1 MDVTADR
8 KLFLG
13 GRLKRLRRERSLT
26 QTAMAADLGVS
37 PSYLNHIERNQRP
50 VSAQLLLRL
59 VAAYDVDLRQLNPSE
74 GHATEAEL
82 TELLADPVFNGLS
95 VPRHEILQM
104 ADEAPGAA
112 DALVRLYRA
121 FADRRSRDRAVIGTG
136 AEQGGS
142 GLDDPPADRV
152 RDLVQARHNHFP
164 ELDALGEALH
174 AELTARGTGEAVD
187 ALARARLSERHA
199 LSVKIMPAEV
209 MVEWTRRFDPHRRR
223 LLLSETLGPSSR
235 AFAIAY
241 QLALSEH
248 DAELTEMA
256 ASAGMSDQTSRD
268 LLKVS
273 LTNTLAAAIL
283 MPYAA
288 FQRTAEETG
297 YDLARLQARFGV
309 GFEQA
314 AHRLTT
320 LSRPTQR
327 GVPFFLMRV
336 DQAGNISK
344 RYASEAFPFSRFGG
358 ACPRWRLHS
367 AFRTPG
373 RIITQIIETPAQDGK
388 PANRW
393 FTLARTV
400 DRQSV
405 GSMGQDG
412 LGHEG
417 GEGHDLAIGLG
428 CELKHAHRL
437 IYARGLDLISPEV
450 TTIGPACRLCHR
462 HPCAER
468 AAAPIDRPLTVDDWS
483 KSVSPYP
490 FAAGPFSG

>member
-1 MDVTADR
+1 METAADR

-13 GRLKRLRRERSLT
+13 ARLKRLRRDLSLT

-59 VAAYDVDLRQLNPSE
+59 ADTYDVDLRTLNQGS
-74 GHATEAEL
+74 AADEARL
-82 TELLADPVFNGLS
+82 TEILADPLFKGLS
-95 VPRHEILQM
+95 APRHELVQLLE
-104 ADEAPGAA
+104 EAPGVADAILRLYQAFDDGRAKARAAAENGEGLIETSPAEWVREYIQSRGNHFAELDQMGEALAEALAA
-112 DALVRLYRA
+112 DAPAHGDGFEPAARQRLAAKHALGVRTL
-121 FADRRSRDRAVIGTG
+121 
-136 AEQGGS
+136 
-142 GLDDPPADRV
+142 PAD
-152 RDLVQARHNHFP
+152 
-164 ELDALGEALH
+164 
-174 AELTARGTGEAVD
+174 
-187 ALARARLSERHA
+187 
-199 LSVKIMPAEV
+199 V
-209 MVEWTRRFDPHRRR
+209 MVEWTRRYDLHRRR

-241 QLALSEH
+241 QLALVEH
-248 DAELTEMA
+248 GPALHAMAEASGAPDAATR
-256 ASAGMSDQTSRD
+256 S
-268 LLKVS
+268 LLKVA

-288 FQRTAEETG
+288 FQRTAEDTG

-309 GFEQA
+309 SYEQA

-320 LSRPTQR
+320 LSRPTAR

-344 RYASEAFPFSRFGG
+344 RYAAGAFPFTRFGG

-373 RIITQIIETPAQDGK
+373 RIITQIIETPDGG
-388 PANRW
+388 RW
-393 FTLARTV
+393 FTFARTV
-400 DRQSV
+400 ERQ
-405 GSMGQDG
+405 GQDG
-412 LGHEG
+412 F
-417 GEGHDLAIGLG
+417 GESHDLAVGLG
-428 CELKHAHRL
+428 CELRHAHRL
-437 IYARGLDLISPEV
+437 AYAHGLDLDRPDV
-450 TTIGPACRLCHR
+450 TPIGPSCRLCHR

-468 AAAPIDRPLTVDDWS
+468 AAAPIDRPLAVDDWS

-490 FAAGPFSG
+490 FGAA

>member
-1 MDVTADR
+1 MDPVTDR

-13 GRLKRLRRERSLT
+13 GRLKRLRRDLGLT

-50 VSAQLLLRL
+50 VTAQLLMRL
-59 VAAYDVDLRQLNPSE
+59 VAAYDVDLRNLGQSAGPAS
-74 GHATEAEL
+74 EAEL
-82 TELLADPVFNGLS
+82 SEAFADPLFQGLA
-95 VPRHEILQM
+95 VPRHEIVQLAEDQP
-104 ADEAPGAA
+104 AAA
-112 DALVRLYRA
+112 DALLRLYRA
-121 FADRRSRDRAVIGTG
+121 FSDRRARDRAETG
-136 AEQGGS
+136 ADETG
-142 GLDDPPADRV
+142 PADWV
-152 RDLVQARHNHFP
+152 REYIQGRRNHFP
-164 ELDALGEALH
+164 ELDALGEAL
-174 AELTARGTGEAVD
+174 AD
-187 ALARARLSERHA
+187 ALEAETPGEPFESRVRARLQAAHS
-199 LSVKIMPAEV
+199 LSVRTLPAEV
-209 MVEWTRRFDPHRRR
+209 MVEWTRRYDPHRKR

-235 AFAIAY
+235 AFAVAF

-248 DAELTEMA
+248 DADLAALVDA
-256 ASAGMSDQTSRD
+256 ASPPDEPARR

-273 LTNTLAAAIL
+273 LANTLAAAVL

-309 GFEQA
+309 SYEQA

-320 LSRPTQR
+320 LSRPTAR

-344 RYASEAFPFSRFGG
+344 RFASGAFPFSRFGG

-373 RIITQIIETPAQDGK
+373 RVVTQIIETPDGQ
-388 PANRW
+388 RW

-400 DRQSV
+400 DRQ
-405 GSMGQDG
+405 
-412 LGHEG
+412 GHDAFT
-417 GEGHDLAIGLG
+417 EGHDLAIGLG

-437 IYARGLDLISPEV
+437 MHARGLDLQSPEV
-450 TTIGPACRLCHR
+450 TPIGPACRLCHR

-468 AAAPIDRPLTVDDWS
+468 AAPPVDRPLVVDDWS
-483 KSVSPYP
+483 KSVSPWP
-490 FAAGPFSG
+490 FAGR

>member
-1 MDVTADR
+1 MDPAVDH

-13 GRLKRLRRERSLT
+13 GRLKRLRRELALT

-59 VAAYDVDLRQLNPSE
+59 ADTYDVDLRRLNQTG
-74 GHATEAEL
+74 GHASEAEL
-82 TELLADPVFNGLS
+82 TELLADPVFQGIS
-95 VPRHEILQM
+95 VPRHEILQL
-104 ADEAPGAA
+104 ADETPGAA
-112 DALVRLYRA
+112 DALLRLYRA
-121 FADRRSRDRAVIGTG
+121 FAERRARDRIEAERGGGGT
-136 AEQGGS
+136 E
-142 GLDDPPADRV
+142 DTPADRV
-152 RDLVQARHNHFP
+152 RDWIQAHQNHFP
-164 ELDALGEALH
+164 ELDTLGEALY
-174 AELTARGTGEAVD
+174 AALTANETGEGVD
-187 ALARARLSERHA
+187 ALARARLAERHN
-199 LSVKIMPAEV
+199 LTVKVLPAEV

-223 LLLSETLGPSSR
+223 LLMSETLGPASR
-235 AFAIAY
+235 AFAVVH
-241 QLALSEH
+241 QLVLAEH
-248 DAELTEMA
+248 GAELAAMADRAEMPDA
-256 ASAGMSDQTSRD
+256 VSRD

-273 LTNTLAAAIL
+273 LTNTLTAAVL
-283 MPYAA
+283 MPYGP
-288 FQRTAEETG
+288 FQRAAEQTG

-320 LSRPTQR
+320 LSRPTAR

-344 RYASEAFPFSRFGG
+344 RYAAAGFPFSRFGG

-373 RIITQIIETPAQDGK
+373 RIITQIIETPPRDGQ
-388 PANRW
+388 PAERW

-400 DRQSV
+400 DRQ
-405 GSMGQDG
+405 
-412 LGHEG
+412 GHDAFSEG
-417 GEGHDLAIGLG
+417 ADLAIGLG
-428 CELKHAHRL
+428 CELRHAHRL
-437 IYARGLDLISPEV
+437 AYARGLDLQTPEV
-450 TTIGPACRLCHR
+450 TPIGPACRLCHR

-468 AAAPIDRPLTVDDWS
+468 AAPPVDRPLTVDDWS

-490 FAAGPFSG
+490 FATA

>member
-1 MDVTADR
+1 MDATADR

-13 GRLKRLRRERSLT
+13 GRLKRLRRDLALT

-59 VAAYDVDLRQLNPSE
+59 ADTYDVDLRTLGQSGGP
-74 GHATEAEL
+74 ATESEL
-82 TELLADPVFNGLS
+82 TEALADPLFRGLP
-95 VPRHEILQM
+95 VPRHEIVQLAEDQP
-104 ADEAPGAA
+104 AVA
-112 DALVRLYRA
+112 DALLRLYRT
-121 FADRRSRDRAVIGTG
+121 FTDRRARDRAEADITG
-136 AEQGGS
+136 GAG
-142 GLDDPPADRV
+142 DDSPADWV
-152 RDLVQARHNHFP
+152 REYIQGRRNHFP
-164 ELDALGEALH
+164 ELDALGEAL
-174 AELTARGTGEAVD
+174 AD
-187 ALARARLSERHA
+187 ALEAASPGETFETRARMRLLARHG
-199 LSVKIMPAEV
+199 LSVRTLPAEV
-209 MVEWTRRFDPHRRR
+209 MVEWTRRYDPHRKR
-223 LLLSETLGPSSR
+223 LLLSERLGPSSR
-235 AFAIAY
+235 AFAVAF

-248 DAELTEMA
+248 DAELTALAEA
-256 ASAGMSDQTSRD
+256 ASAPDEPTRR

-273 LTNTLAAAIL
+273 LTNTLAAAVL

-288 FQRTAEETG
+288 FQRTAEESA

-309 GFEQA
+309 SFEQA

-320 LSRPTQR
+320 LSRPTAR

-344 RYASEAFPFSRFGG
+344 RFASGAFPFSRFGG

-373 RIITQIIETPAQDGK
+373 RVITQIIETPDGQ
-388 PANRW
+388 RW

-400 DRQSV
+400 DRQ
-405 GSMGQDG
+405 
-412 LGHEG
+412 GHDAFT
-417 GEGHDLAIGLG
+417 EGHDLAVGLG
-428 CELKHAHRL
+428 CELKHAGRL
-437 IYARGLDLISPEV
+437 IYARGLDLAVPQV
-450 TTIGPACRLCHR
+450 TPIGPACRLCHR

-468 AAAPIDRPLTVDDWS
+468 AAPPIDRPLTVDDWS

-490 FAAGPFSG
+490 FADAGRG

>member
-1 MDVTADR
+1 METAADR

-13 GRLKRLRRERSLT
+13 ARLKRLRRDLSLT

-59 VAAYDVDLRQLNPSE
+59 ADTYDVDLRTLNQGS
-74 GHATEAEL
+74 AADEARL
-82 TELLADPVFNGLS
+82 TEILADPLFKGLS
-95 VPRHEILQM
+95 APRHELVQLLE
-104 ADEAPGAA
+104 EAPGVADAILRLYQAFDDGRAKARAAAENGEGQIETSPAEWVREYIQARDNHFAELDQMGEALA
-112 DALVRLYRA
+112 DALATDAPAHGDGFEPAARQRLAAKHALGVRTL
-121 FADRRSRDRAVIGTG
+121 
-136 AEQGGS
+136 
-142 GLDDPPADRV
+142 PAD
-152 RDLVQARHNHFP
+152 
-164 ELDALGEALH
+164 
-174 AELTARGTGEAVD
+174 
-187 ALARARLSERHA
+187 
-199 LSVKIMPAEV
+199 V
-209 MVEWTRRFDPHRRR
+209 MVEWTRRYDLHRRR

-241 QLALSEH
+241 QLALVEH
-248 DAELTEMA
+248 GPALHAMAEASGAPDAATR
-256 ASAGMSDQTSRD
+256 S
-268 LLKVS
+268 LLKVA

-288 FQRTAEETG
+288 FQRTAEDTG

-309 GFEQA
+309 SYEQA

-320 LSRPTQR
+320 LSRPTAR

-344 RYASEAFPFSRFGG
+344 RYAAGAFPFSRFGG

-373 RIITQIIETPAQDGK
+373 RIITQIIETPDGG
-388 PANRW
+388 RW
-393 FTLARTV
+393 FTVARTV
-400 DRQSV
+400 ERQ
-405 GSMGQDG
+405 GQDG
-412 LGHEG
+412 F
-417 GEGHDLAIGLG
+417 GESHDLAVGLG
-428 CELKHAHRL
+428 CELRHAHRL
-437 IYARGLDLISPEV
+437 AYAHGLDLDRPDV
-450 TTIGPACRLCHR
+450 TPIGPSCRLCHR

-468 AAAPIDRPLTVDDWS
+468 AAAPIDRPLAVDDWS

-490 FAAGPFSG
+490 FGTA

>member
-1 MDVTADR
+1 MDAIADR

-13 GRLKRLRRERSLT
+13 GRLKRLRRDLALT

-59 VAAYDVDLRQLNPSE
+59 AETYDVDLRTLGQSGGP
-74 GHATEAEL
+74 ATESEL
-82 TELLADPVFNGLS
+82 TEAFADPLFQGLP
-95 VPRHEILQM
+95 VPRHEIVQLAEDQP
-104 ADEAPGAA
+104 AAA
-112 DALVRLYRA
+112 DALLRLYRA
-121 FADRRSRDRAVIGTG
+121 FADRRARDRAEADSTG
-136 AEQGGS
+136 GAG
-142 GLDDPPADRV
+142 DDSPADWV
-152 RDLVQARHNHFP
+152 RDSIPGRRNHFP
-164 ELDALGEALH
+164 ELDALAEALAAALE
-174 AELTARGTGEAVD
+174 AETPGESFETR
-187 ALARARLSERHA
+187 ARARLLTRHG
-199 LSVKIMPAEV
+199 LSVRTLPAEV
-209 MVEWTRRFDPHRRR
+209 MVEWTRRYDPHRKR

-235 AFAIAY
+235 AFAVAF

-248 DAELTEMA
+248 DAELTALTDA
-256 ASAGMSDQTSRD
+256 AAPPDESARR

-273 LTNTLAAAIL
+273 LTNTLAAALL

-288 FQRTAEETG
+288 FQQTAETTG

-309 GFEQA
+309 SFEQA

-320 LSRPTQR
+320 LSRPTAR

-344 RYASEAFPFSRFGG
+344 RFASGAFPFSRFGG
-358 ACPRWRLHS
+358 ACPRWRLHG

-373 RIITQIIETPAQDGK
+373 RVITQIIETPDGQ
-388 PANRW
+388 RW

-400 DRQSV
+400 DRQ
-405 GSMGQDG
+405 
-412 LGHEG
+412 GHDAFT
-417 GEGHDLAIGLG
+417 EGHDLAVGLG

-437 IYARGLDLISPEV
+437 AYARGLDLAAPEV
-450 TTIGPACRLCHR
+450 TPIGPACRLCHR

-468 AAAPIDRPLTVDDWS
+468 AAPPVDRPLAVDDWS
-483 KSVSPYP
+483 KSVSPW
-490 FAAGPFSG
+490 PFSA

>member
-1 MDVTADR
+1 MDTAANR

-13 GRLKRLRRERSLT
+13 ARLKRLRRDLSLT

-59 VAAYDVDLRQLNPSE
+59 AETYDVDLRSLNQ
-74 GHATEAEL
+74 GGAVDEARLGEV
-82 TELLADPVFNGLS
+82 LADPLFKGLAL
-95 VPRHEILQM
+95 PRHELVQVLE
-104 ADEAPGAA
+104 EAPGVA
-112 DALVRLYRA
+112 DALLRLYRA
-121 FADRRSRDRAVIGTG
+121 FDDGRAKARAAAETGEGLVEASPAEWVREYIQSRG
-136 AEQGGS
+136 
-142 GLDDPPADRV
+142 
-152 RDLVQARHNHFP
+152 NHFP
-164 ELDALGEALH
+164 ELDQMGEALAEVLAAEAPAH
-174 AELTARGTGEAVD
+174 ADGFEPAARQR
-187 ALARARLSERHA
+187 LAAKHDLGVRTL
-199 LSVKIMPAEV
+199 PAEV
-209 MVEWTRRFDPHRRR
+209 MVEWTRRYDLHRRR

-241 QLALSEH
+241 QLALAEH
-248 DAELTEMA
+248 GQALHDMVQA
-256 ASAGMSDQTSRD
+256 ANAPDGPTRS
-268 LLKVS
+268 LLKVA

-309 GFEQA
+309 SYEQA

-320 LSRPTQR
+320 LSRPTAR

-344 RYASEAFPFSRFGG
+344 RYAAGAFPFSRFGG

-388 PANRW
+388 AGGRW
-393 FTLARTV
+393 FTFARTV
-400 DRQSV
+400 ERQ
-405 GSMGQDG
+405 GRDG
-412 LGHEG
+412 Y
-417 GEGHDLAIGLG
+417 GEAQDLAVGLG
-428 CELKHAHRL
+428 CELRHAHRL
-437 IYARGLDLISPEV
+437 AYAHGLDLERPEV
-450 TTIGPACRLCHR
+450 TPIGPACRLCHR

-468 AAAPIDRPLTVDDWS
+468 AAAPIDRPLAVDDWA

-490 FAAGPFSG
+490 FAAM

>member
-1 MDVTADR
+1 METAADR

-13 GRLKRLRRERSLT
+13 ARLKRLRRDLSLT

-59 VAAYDVDLRQLNPSE
+59 ADTYDVDLRTLNQGS
-74 GHATEAEL
+74 AADEARL
-82 TELLADPVFNGLS
+82 TEILADPLFKGLS
-95 VPRHEILQM
+95 APRHELVQLLE
-104 ADEAPGAA
+104 EAPGVADAFLRLYQAFDDGRAKARAAAENGEGLIETSPAEWVREYIQSRGNHFAELDQMGEALADALAA
-112 DALVRLYRA
+112 DAPAHGDGFEPAARQRLAAKHALGVRTL
-121 FADRRSRDRAVIGTG
+121 
-136 AEQGGS
+136 
-142 GLDDPPADRV
+142 PAD
-152 RDLVQARHNHFP
+152 
-164 ELDALGEALH
+164 
-174 AELTARGTGEAVD
+174 
-187 ALARARLSERHA
+187 
-199 LSVKIMPAEV
+199 V
-209 MVEWTRRFDPHRRR
+209 MVEWTRRYDLHRRR

-241 QLALSEH
+241 QLALVEH
-248 DAELTEMA
+248 GPALHAMAEASGAPDAATR
-256 ASAGMSDQTSRD
+256 S
-268 LLKVS
+268 LLKVA

-288 FQRTAEETG
+288 FQRTAEDTG

-309 GFEQA
+309 SYEQA

-320 LSRPTQR
+320 LSRPTAR

-344 RYASEAFPFSRFGG
+344 RYAAGAFPFSRFGG

-373 RIITQIIETPAQDGK
+373 RIITQIIETPDGG
-388 PANRW
+388 RW
-393 FTLARTV
+393 FTFARTV
-400 DRQSV
+400 ERQ
-405 GSMGQDG
+405 GQDG
-412 LGHEG
+412 F
-417 GEGHDLAIGLG
+417 GESHDLAVGLG
-428 CELKHAHRL
+428 CELRHAHRL
-437 IYARGLDLISPEV
+437 AYAHGLDLDRPDV
-450 TTIGPACRLCHR
+450 TPIGPSCRLCHR

-468 AAAPIDRPLTVDDWS
+468 AAAPIDRPLAVDDWS

-490 FAAGPFSG
+490 FGAA

>member
-1 MDVTADR
+1 MDAAADR

-13 GRLKRLRRERSLT
+13 ARLKRLRRDLALT

-59 VAAYDVDLRQLNPSE
+59 ADTYDVDLRSLNQ
-74 GHATEAEL
+74 GGAADEARL
-82 TELLADPVFNGLS
+82 TEILADPLFKGLS
-95 VPRHEILQM
+95 APRHELVQLLE
-104 ADEAPGAA
+104 EAPGVA
-112 DALVRLYRA
+112 DAMLRLYQA
-121 FADRRSRDRAVIGTG
+121 FDDGRTRSRAA
-136 AEQGGS
+136 AENGE
-142 GLDDPPADRV
+142 GLVETSPAEWV
-152 RDLVQARHNHFP
+152 REYIQSRGNHFP
-164 ELDALGEALH
+164 ELDQLGEALSE
-174 AELTARGTGEAVD
+174 ALTAEAPVHAD
-187 ALARARLSERHA
+187 GFEPAARHRLAAKHDLGVRTL
-199 LSVKIMPAEV
+199 PAEV
-209 MVEWTRRFDPHRRR
+209 MVEWTRRFDLHRRR

-241 QLALSEH
+241 QLALVEH
-248 DAELTEMA
+248 GQALNDLVQAANAPDDATR
-256 ASAGMSDQTSRD
+256 S
-268 LLKVS
+268 LLKVA
-273 LTNTLAAAIL
+273 LTNTLAAATL

-309 GFEQA
+309 SYEQA

-320 LSRPTQR
+320 LSRPTAR

-344 RYASEAFPFSRFGG
+344 RYAAGAFPFSRFGG

-373 RIITQIIETPAQDGK
+373 RIVTQIIETPGQDGK
-388 PANRW
+388 PGGRW
-393 FTLARTV
+393 FTFARTV
-400 DRQSV
+400 ERQ
-405 GSMGQDG
+405 GHDG
-412 LGHEG
+412 F
-417 GEGHDLAIGLG
+417 GETHDLAVGLG
-428 CELKHAHRL
+428 CELRHAHRL
-437 IYARGLDLISPEV
+437 AYALGLDLERPDV
-450 TTIGPACRLCHR
+450 TPIGPACRLCHR

-468 AAAPIDRPLTVDDWS
+468 AAAPIDRPLAVDDWS

-490 FAAGPFSG
+490 FAAA